1 MGGMVP
7 KQYHSL
13 NGKLVIEHSIGR
25 LLKHPLIDSVYVALS
40 REDHWWESCCFA
52 GHAGVVPVEGGEE
65 RCHSVLNALCRIR
78 EEANA
83 EDWVLVHDAARP
95 CLRLMDIDR
104 LVQELAD
111 DQVGGILACRLSDT
125 VKREEQPGVVAETLP
140 REHLWR
146 AFTPQMFRLGLLYEA
161 LSSALQTGKS
171 VTDEASAIEMQGLK
185 PRLVEGHSDN
195 IKITHP
201 HDLALAGFYLQQ
213 QESGVAD

>member
-1 MGGMVP
+1 MG
-7 KQYHSL
+7 
-13 NGKLVIEHSIGR
+13 
-25 LLKHPLIDSVYVALS
+25 
-40 REDHWWESCCFA
+40 SCCFA
-52 GHAGVVPVEGGEE
+52 GHAGLYLWKGE

-125 VKREEQPGVVAETLP
+125 VKRENGRVVAGNAPARTFVA
-140 REHLWR
+140 RIY
-146 AFTPQMFRLGLLYEA
+146 TPDVFDLDLLYEA

-171 VTDEASAIEMQGLK
+171 VTDEASAIEMQ
-185 PRLVEGHSDN
+185 D
-195 IKITHP
+195 
-201 HDLALAGFYLQQ
+201 
-213 QESGVAD
+213 